1 MSKYIKV
8 FVLGLVFISFFLI
21 SYITKPLELDM
32 NTNDIMFVYEK
43 ENLNNNING
52 IDNIESF
59 DKKYESVVTKS
70 DREVLNVETKKAGIF
85 NLALCLFSSVLASV
99 VKKSATLKLVEFIL
113 KLPCNS

>member
-8 FVLGLVFISFFLI
+8 FVLGLVFIGFFLI

-70 DREVLNVETKKAGIF
+70 DREVLNVETKKAETLNVFPKTNDEKINTM
-85 NLALCLFSSVLASV
+85 NLY
-99 VKKSATLKLVEFIL
+99 
-113 KLPCNS
+113 